1 MRIRTRRIR
10 PYHKKV
16 KPILWVKVGVQGMV
30 SREVPDYMRHIIEH
44 IDATSL
50 EKEGYIPIFTP
61 TRDQDNVTME
71 IL

>member
-16 KPILWVKVGVQGMV
+16 KPILWVKVGVKNMTSV
-30 SREVPDYMRHIIEH
+30 EVDRYVVKIMERM
-44 IDATSL
+44 DFDDL
-50 EKEGYIPIFTP
+50 RKEGYIPFLTP
-61 TRDQDNVTME
+61 IRDQDNVTME

>member
-16 KPILWVKVGVQGMV
+16 KPILWVKVGVENMTSIQV
-30 SREVPDYMRHIIEH
+30 DEYVIKIIETM
-44 IDATSL
+44 DFDNL
-50 EKEGYIPIFTP
+50 RKDGYIVFLTP
-61 TRDQDNVTME
+61 TRNQDNVTME

>member
-16 KPILWVKVGVQGMV
+16 KPIVWVKVGVKNMTSV
-30 SREVPDYMRHIIEH
+30 EVYDYIEKVMERM
-44 IDATSL
+44 DFDEL
-50 EKEGYIPIFTP
+50 RKEGYLPFLTP
-61 TRDQDNVTME
+61 TRRQDDVTME